1 MLSVCHQRRSQW
13 LSFRR
18 KFFTDI
24 FVRVCFS
31 NFLISGLR
39 FFEEYNACYH
49 FIHQQCFLLV
59 TKDGHNLYVGVG
71 SFVEINFAVCSG
83 HFHHFWFAKLWSV
96 WCFFHFFSSSV
107 LSVGHQRWSQWLSFS
122 RKFFTDIFVRVCFS
136 NFLISGLR
144 IFEEYSACYHF
155 IHHQCCLLV
164 NKNRHN
170 LCLGVGRFVDFVL
183 SVCF

>member
-1 MLSVCHQRRSQW
+1 MLFLTCLLNSVVRFVTKDGHNDYLSVESFLLTS
-13 LSFRR
+13 LSEF
-18 KFFTDI
+18 
-24 FVRVCFS
+24 CFS
-31 NFLISGLR
+31 NFLDSGLR

-83 HFHHFWFAKLWSV
+83 HFHHFWFAKIWSV

-122 RKFFTDIFVRVCFS
+122 RKFFYWHLCQS
-136 NFLISGLR
+136 
-144 IFEEYSACYHF
+144 
-155 IHHQCCLLV
+155 LL
-164 NKNRHN
+164 
-170 LCLGVGRFVDFVL
+170 
-183 SVCF
+183 